1 LRETGLLV
9 FSGEDILQREKTG
22 GLNAARRKRIFSLD
36 YASPFR
42 VGIATYYTLPSPA
55 SKPPWSGVSGLRRLM
70 GSPALARIAEFE
82 RERIAGIARSFLHP
96 QGGIIAFQRDAYEG
110 VRDPSAPPYALAAA
124 LDGTLRGGCAF
135 APAVRVI
142 GMAPTR
148 YLHSAKVRQSL
159 AQACS
164 RLAGKLGAG

>member
-1 LRETGLLV
+1 LLEFTGEGV
-9 FSGEDILQREKTG
+9 LQREKAG
-22 GLNAARRKRIFSLD
+22 DLNAARRKRIFSLD

-42 VGIATYYTLPSPA
+42 VGIATYYTLPGSA

-70 GSPALARIAEFE
+70 GSPALARIEELE
-82 RERIAGIARSFLHP
+82 RERIAGIARTFLHP

-110 VRDPSAPPYALAAA
+110 VRDCSAPPYALAAA
-124 LDGTLRGGCAF
+124 LDGKLSGGCAF

-148 YLHSAKVRQSL
+148 YLHSTKVRQSL

-164 RLAGKLGAG
+164 CLAEKLGAG